1 MRRIY
6 LYLQFFSTNVTNTT
20 SEVYKCIDKEER
32 VSRVEKLGS
41 STFESPLNYM
51 KEQTKTQETATEQ
64 KPKVTL
70 SLNRCGIVY
79 MNKQTKVYPSQFR
92 YK

>member
-20 SEVYKCIDKEER
+20 SEVYKCIGKEER

-51 KEQTKTQETATEQ
+51 KEETKTQEIATEQ
-64 KPKVTL
+64 KPKE
-70 SLNRCGIVY
+70 
-79 MNKQTKVYPSQFR
+79 TKVHKKASTVFKNALNP
-92 YK
+92 